1 MKDIGGYVIQTQHF
15 SVNDGNGIRSTIFLA
30 GCPLHCQ
37 WCANPEGLT
46 CQPKIGYLESK
57 CTSCGIC
64 APICPLH
71 LDININQNNARL
83 SCTSCGA
90 CADVCPNHAKIKLVE
105 YKSTDKIIEEIK
117 RQIVFFRYSGGGVT
131 FSGGEATMQ
140 EAFLR
145 ELVTRLEDLGIS
157 ITLETCAYFDYDKVA
172 DILCSLDM
180 LFVDIKVM
188 DDIKHKHFTGVSN
201 QLILENIKK
210 FAELPIPI
218 VVRIPTI
225 IGVNADD
232 ENIIA
237 TSNFVHEN
245 LPNARI
251 ELLPYHSLAS
261 YKYESLGMRK
271 PSTDFK
277 NPSFEEILRLRL
289 LIESYGVETVEWK

>member
-1 MKDIGGYVIQTQHF
+1 MNEIGGYVIQTQHL

-46 CQPKIGYLESK
+46 SEPKIGYLESK
-57 CTSCGIC
+57 CTSCGVC
-64 APICPLH
+64 TASCPLH
-71 LDININQNNARL
+71 LGIRDVRV
-83 SCTSCGA
+83 SCTSCGI

-105 YKSTDKIIEEIK
+105 YKLADKIIEEIK

-145 ELVTRLEDLGIS
+145 ELVHRLEDLGIN
-157 ITLETCAYFDYDKVA
+157 IALETSAYFDYDKVS
-172 DILCSLDM
+172 DILYSLDM
-180 LFVDIKVM
+180 LFVDIKIM

-201 QLILENIKK
+201 QLILKNIKRLK
-210 FAELPIPI
+210 ELCIPI
-218 VVRIPTI
+218 VVRVPTI

-237 TSNFVHEN
+237 TANFVHEN
-245 LPNARI
+245 LPNAI
-251 ELLPYHSLAS
+251 MELLPYHSLAS
-261 YKYESLGMRK
+261 YKYESLGMLQ
-271 PSTDFK
+271 PSADFK
-277 NPSFEEILRLRL
+277 SPSIQEILRLRL